1 MDLLTFSLD
10 NIFALLQQMSVFLV
24 IAYLF
29 TKSPFF
35 KSFRLDTLRWRQ
47 FVILYVIFTGFSI
60 LGTYFGL
67 PIKDAIA
74 NTRAIGAVLA
84 GILGGPLLG
93 GAVGFSAGL
102 HRYFLGGFTAA
113 SCGLSTTVEGLIGG
127 MVHLY
132 LVRKYKR
139 QLLLSPVV
147 AFFATVFAEIMQMSI
162 IVLMAKPYDDAI
174 ALVRIIALPMILAN
188 STGAAIF
195 VSIIRDQRKMYDEL
209 SVAFSAKAL
218 KMAEK
223 TVPILGRGLN
233 KETAREVATVLRE
246 ETGVGAVAIT
256 DRENVLSFVGIGDD
270 HHQVGHKISSLETL
284 RAIRENR
291 IVYAD
296 GGEKKW
302 KCNKKE
308 SCPLGSVLSVPL
320 RVDNELVG
328 TINLFEPKNKLFLVT
343 NKTLGE
349 GITKLLSDQI
359 LYSRYIEQKNLLTRA
374 ELKLVQAQVN
384 PHFLF
389 NALNTIIAILRNDTG
404 RARELLLHL
413 SKYFRQNLKR
423 TGDIATLEEEIDHVH
438 SYLFIEKARFQDKLK
453 LEMDVDESLLSLKIP
468 IFTLQPIVENAVKH
482 GISTILSNGII
493 KLSAKRHLEH
503 VKITIEDN
511 AGKFISRDQK
521 GLGMEIVEKR
531 IRNLCGNDFGLTID
545 CQPDQKTA
553 ITITLPQN
561 GCQER
566 T

>member
-1 MDLLTFSLD
+1 MDLLTFSVN

-35 KSFRLDTLRWRQ
+35 KSLRIDTLHWRQ
-47 FVILYVIFTGFSI
+47 LLILYCVFTVFSI

-84 GILGGPLLG
+84 GIIGGPVLG
-93 GAVGFSAGL
+93 GAVGLTAGI
-102 HRYFLGGFTAA
+102 HRYLLGGFTAS

-127 MVHLY
+127 LVHIY
-132 LVRKYKR
+132 LVRKYR
-139 QLLLSPVV
+139 SELLLSPLV
-147 AFFATVFAEIMQMSI
+147 AFLTTFVAEIMQMI
-162 IVLMAKPYDDAI
+162 IIILMAKPFSEAL

-223 TVPILGRGLN
+223 TVAILGRGFN
-233 KETAREVATVLRE
+233 SETAKEVASVIRD

-256 DRENVLSFVGIGDD
+256 DRENILAFVGQGED
-270 HHQVGHKISSLETL
+270 HHFVGLKISSPETL
-284 RAIRENR
+284 KAIREDR
-291 IVYAD
+291 IIFAD

-302 KCNKKE
+302 ECNRSKN
-308 SCPLGSVLSVPL
+308 CPLGSVLCVPL

-359 LYSRYIEQKNLLTRA
+359 LYSRYIEQKNLLTKS
-374 ELKLVQAQVN
+374 ELKLIQAQIN

-389 NALNTIIAILRNDTG
+389 NALNTIMAIIRKDTD
-404 RARELLLHL
+404 RARDLLMHL
-413 SKYFRQNLKR
+413 AKYFRNNLKR
-423 TGDIATLEEEIDHVH
+423 TGDMATLEEELNHIH
-438 SYLFIEKARFQDKLK
+438 SYLVIEKARFEDRLQLDIDIDP
-453 LEMDVDESLLSLKIP
+453 ELLSMKLP
-468 IFTLQPIVENAVKH
+468 IFTLQPIVENAIKH
-482 GISTILSNGII
+482 GISNMLHNGII
-493 KLSAKRHLEH
+493 RLSSEH
-503 VKITIEDN
+503 RDGMVRISVEDN
-511 AGKFISRDQK
+511 AGNYENRDHI
-521 GLGMEIVEKR
+521 GLGMGIVEKR
-531 IRNLCGNDFGLTID
+531 IKNHCGKEYGLEVECI
-545 CQPDQKTA
+545 PE
-553 ITITLPQN
+553 
-561 GCQER
+561 ER
-566 T
+566 TVVSIILPEGGCREK